1 MSIVPHTVFSS
12 GGSRSS
18 QTGAPTTEF
27 GTKTYYYRVCQEF
40 CPQGGCVY
48 PSMYWGRHPLPSA
61 CWDTH
66 PRADTPLG
74 RHPLGRHPLGRHP
87 WANTPPRQ
95 TSPPS
100 WPDACLGRH
109 PPGQTPPWAD
119 TPQADTTAPP
129 PGHCSGAYAS
139 SFNAFLLGKIFAEIC
154 MKMKEVRPVEEGTRI
169 NYFNLT
175 VKTFQKSD

>member
-12 GGSRSS
+12 GGSRIS

-48 PSMYWGRHPLPSA
+48 PSMYWGRHPLPSV

-74 RHPLGRHPLGRHP
+74 RHPLGRHPWANTPQADISPLLARRLPGQTPSWADTLLGRHP
-87 WANTPPRQ
+87 
-95 TSPPS
+95 
-100 WPDACLGRH
+100 
-109 PPGQTPPWAD
+109 PPGQTPPRQ
-119 TPQADTTAPP
+119 TQQPP
-129 PGHCSGAYAS
+129 LPRPLQWSVRI
-139 SFNAFLLGKIFAEIC
+139 LL
-154 MKMKEVRPVEEGTRI
+154 
-169 NYFNLT
+169 
-175 VKTFQKSD
+175 